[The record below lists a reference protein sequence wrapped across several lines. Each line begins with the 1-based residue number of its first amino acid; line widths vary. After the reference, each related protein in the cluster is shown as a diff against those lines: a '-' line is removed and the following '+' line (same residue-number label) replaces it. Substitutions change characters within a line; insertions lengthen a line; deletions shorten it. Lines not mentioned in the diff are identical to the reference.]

1 MKKESN
7 NNEEKMPLRQVIIG
21 GFRIAPWK
29 WKLLMVGCI
38 LIGTAL
44 ALFVDIFF
52 GLAVGLL
59 PTSGVLIYYCS
70 LFSYENRN
78 RIENE
83 SGSFILAEEDK
94 IYGTDEVA
102 KEKEMDEMWDGGTV
116 KELTGYLLGYKDN
129 PVPEFDEIKSKYN
142 QDDDEEKDK
151 CDAEIRRKA
160 ATKKMYALNP
170 DKNKN
175 NNVAVFGQPGAG
187 KGVGIISTF
196 VMQLVREEKHSAVIA
211 DSKGEAYARFS
222 MFLRAFGIKV
232 KMIEFNPHIMMHSDS
247 FNVMSGVYDEMKAI
261 DIANTIVVNTSGG
274 ELPKDFWTKNEASL
288 LLAAILYNM
297 QDPTGEKKTLKDIYL
312 QITKN
317 DTKNLQSMLKES
329 SSNGDIFGNASESV
343 AGDTQ
348 TGLGI
353 RLALLGNKVIQ
364 KLVSDDD
371 VSFSELGHERMVYFV
386 SMSDHS
392 STMTFIQALFFTLVI
407 GVLTD
412 FADYNTKQK
421 KLPCRVTFL
430 LDEFRN
436 IGRIPDFERITAT
449 SRGRNIDFTI
459 ILQDLPQLMS
469 MYPNLVWESVLNDF
483 AYQILLSTN
492 SPTTAK
498 WFSDRAGTGT
508 ALVKSYGY
516 NEHPSS
522 HKFDK
527 RFNEYHVGLAPAK
540 YTVAP
545 LGRIYRMAPNEIMVV
560 SSGHNIGY
568 LYRMPFWEHP
578 FAEALLQ
585 TNSSQ
590 HVPMWVSKLLKQVT
604 TGEMEMDKL
613 DDYEIDYEE
622 WCNLIKKDKEDF
634 AKAMEK
640 HNKLMSHWDGI
651 ETGRHSEHDEWAEVE
666 MDDSLSLEAAGMLEL
681 NQNPLE

>member
-1 MKKESN
+1 MENFKKN
-7 NNEEKMPLRQVIIG
+7 IIG
-21 GFRIAPWK
+21 AFKYMPWSVK
-29 WKLLMVGCI
+29 GMNLLFLLLFI
-38 LIGTAL
+38 LGAYLT
-44 ALFVDIFF
+44 LFVNGF
-52 GLAVGLL
+52 G
-59 PTSGVLIYYCS
+59 
-70 LFSYENRN
+70 
-78 RIENE
+78 
-83 SGSFILAEEDK
+83 FILSVIAIIVMAFSFTWYMSLYAHDTRNDIETEQGQFTLAERDK
-94 IYGTDEVA
+94 VYGDDEVA
-102 KEKEMDEMWDGGTV
+102 NEAEMDAMWKGGTI
-116 KELTGYLLGYKDN
+116 KELTGYLLGYMKN
-129 PVPEFDEIKSKYN
+129 PQPEIDALKREL
-142 QDDDEEKDK
+142 EEKNVSEEDQK
-151 CDAEIRRKA
+151 VLIQRLINKQ
-160 ATKKMYALNP
+160 KMYQIDP
-170 DKNKN
+170 PKNKN

-196 VMQLVREEKHSAVIA
+196 VMQLPREKNHSAVIA
-211 DSKGEAYARFS
+211 DSKGEAYARFA
-222 MFLRAFGIKV
+222 MFLRACGV
-232 KMIEFNPHIMMHSDS
+232 KCRMIEFNPHIMMHSDS

-261 DIANTIVVNTSGG
+261 DIANTIMVNTSGG
-274 ELPKDFWTKNEASL
+274 ELPKDFWTKNEGSL
-288 LLAAILYNM
+288 LLAGILYSM
-297 QDPTGEKKTLKDIYL
+297 QDPTGERKTIKDIYL
-312 QITKN
+312 QITEN
-317 DTKNLQSMLKES
+317 DTKNLQGMLKCS
-329 SSNGDIFGNASESV
+329 SSNGDIFANASESV

-364 KLVSDDD
+364 KLISEDD
-371 VSFSELGHERMVYFV
+371 VSFSDLGQEQMVYFV

-412 FADYNTKQK
+412 FADYNTVEK

-508 ALVKSYGY
+508 ALEKSYSY
-516 NEHPSS
+516 SENPKS

-527 RFNEYHVGLAPAK
+527 RFDEYHVSVKPVK

-560 SSGHNIGY
+560 SSGHNAAFM
-568 LYRMPFWEHP
+568 YRMPYWEHP
-578 FAEALLQ
+578 FVNALLQ
-585 TNSSQ
+585 TNSAV
-590 HVPMWVSKLLKQVT
+590 HVPAWISKMLQKVASGDMDREELL
-604 TGEMEMDKL
+604 E
-613 DDYEIDYEE
+613 YEIEYDE
-622 WCNLIKKDKEDF
+622 WIELVKKDKADF
-634 AKAMEK
+634 AKAVER
-640 HNKLMSHWDGI
+640 HDNVFNQWDGI
-651 ETGRHSEHDEWAEVE
+651 ETDNYSNSQWGEEDTDDYSQYERLGLNE
-666 MDDSLSLEAAGMLEL
+666 MRQQRQMHV
-681 NQNPLE
+681 